1 MIPVFP
7 LVPNGKVPAI
17 QGGHGFKDASDDP
30 KVLAAWREQ
39 YPDANWGM
47 PTGAVSGYDVFDI
60 DVPKPEEG
68 KTDDG
73 RKAFMELERIHGEV
87 NTRVVMTPSGGMHLY
102 FLARPDVEKAAKPLP
117 GVDVKSDGGY
127 VVIPPS
133 SIDGESY
140 RWLDGYDLSR
150 GHVAPWPEWL
160 LEIVRKKERAPT
172 IPAPQP
178 AAFDGG
184 TAWGDKSIHL
194 IAEELASV
202 PAGGRDVKRNAI
214 CFRVGRFVAAGH
226 VSYDD
231 ALSAMLMACE
241 RNGLL
246 DDLGER
252 ELRKRCES
260 GIADGMAAGPVGP
273 APKPKRRPQA
283 VAMQEGEHHEQNGVY
298 EPAVASEPPERELRT
313 ELGNARRIVR
323 LHGADMRYSA
333 SRGWVIWD
341 GKRWKPDDTGEADRR
356 AQAAIVSMLDEAK
369 TMGAS
374 EDAESLVKWAIKSQK
389 AGVIEASLR
398 LARTQTAVSV
408 TPAAFDKEPYLLN
421 VDNGTL
427 DLRTGQLR
435 PHRRE
440 DLITK
445 VCPVKYEPSA
455 FSPLWQETVE
465 KFLPDPEIRSFVQR
479 YLGSCLTGDPSDQA
493 FAVFCGGG
501 GNGKTTILETA
512 TRILG
517 DYFVGTPFSTLT
529 AKRDQSGSTA
539 DLASLAGARFVLAAE
554 PPERIT
560 LNASTVKYL
569 TGGDT
574 ITARLLYRDFF
585 SFVPQFKLALM
596 TNFRPNIEENSH
608 AIWRRVHLVPFNVR
622 IQDSERIEGFKER
635 IWEEG
640 REGAFRWLVEGCM
653 EWQTERLSP
662 PDAIR
667 AANAEYRSEEDE
679 FGSFLEE
686 KTADI
691 STAVTRA
698 SALVSAYNKWAKE
711 NGADGMSAKALAGKL
726 RQRGLRNRKSEGVMV
741 WVGIAL
747 RPDEKD
753 EEGGMYR

>member
-1 MIPVFP
+1 MGERMIPVFP
-7 LVPNGKVPAI
+7 LVPNDKVPVIA
-17 QGGHGFKDASDDP
+17 GGHGYKDATNDP
-30 KVLAAWREQ
+30 KVLAEWRAR

-60 DVPKPEEG
+60 DLPRPEKG
-68 KTDDG
+68 KTADG
-73 RKAFMELERIHGEV
+73 RKTFVELERIHGEV
-87 NTRVVMTPSGGMHLY
+87 NTRVVITPSGGMHLY
-102 FLARPDVEKAAKPLP
+102 FQARPDVEKAADPLP
-117 GVDVKSDGGY
+117 GIDVKSDGGY

-133 SIDGESY
+133 EIDGEPY
-140 RWLDGYDLSR
+140 RWLDGLDLTR
-150 GHVAPWPEWL
+150 APAAPWPEWL
-160 LEIVRKKERAPT
+160 LEIVRKKDRAPAA
-172 IPAPQP
+172 PAPQP
-178 AAFDGG
+178 ATFDGG
-184 TAWGDKSIHL
+184 TAWGDKSILL

-202 PAGGRDVKRNAI
+202 PAGGRDNKRNAI
-214 CFRVGRFVAAGH
+214 CFRVGRMVAAGH

-241 RNGLL
+241 RNGLH
-246 DDLGER
+246 DDLGDR

-260 GIADGMAAGPVGP
+260 GLSDGMAAGPTGP
-273 APKPKRRPQA
+273 SPKPRRKKAA
-283 VAMQEGEHHEQNGVY
+283 VAVAESPVNQTTPDVV
-298 EPAVASEPPERELRT
+298 PAAPERELRT

-323 LHGADMRYSA
+323 LHGKDMRYSA
-333 SRGWVIWD
+333 ARGWVIWD

-356 AQAAIVSMLDEAK
+356 SQAAIVSMLDDAK

-398 LARTQTAVSV
+398 LARTQAAVAL
-408 TPAAFDKEPYLLN
+408 TPAAFDRHPYLLN
-421 VDNGTL
+421 VENGTL
-427 DLRTGQLR
+427 DLRTGEIR
-435 PHRRE
+435 AHRQE

-445 VCPVKYEPSA
+445 LCPVKYDPAA
-455 FSPLWQETVE
+455 FSPLWQQTVE

-585 SFVPQFKLALM
+585 SFVPEFKLALM
-596 TNFRPNIEENSH
+596 TNYRPNIEENSH
-608 AIWRRVHLVPFNVR
+608 AIWRRVHLVPFGVR
-622 IQDSERIEGFKER
+622 IPDSDRIEGFKER

-653 EWQTERLSP
+653 EWQTERLNP

-679 FGSFLEE
+679 FGSFIEE
-686 KTADI
+686 KTAEI
-691 STAVTRA
+691 AGSVTRA

-726 RQRGLRNRKSEGVMV
+726 RQRGLRNRKSDGVMV

-747 RPDEKD
+747 RPDEKED
-753 EEGGMYR
+753 DRGLYQ

>member
-7 LVPNGKVPAI
+7 LQPNGKRPLTA
-17 QGGHGFKDASDDP
+17 HGFKDASTDHE
-30 KVLAAWREQ
+30 VVSRWRDE

-47 PTGAVSGYDVFDI
+47 PTGAASGYDVFDL

-68 KTDDG
+68 KHDDG
-73 RKAFMELERIHGEV
+73 RVTFRELEAIHGEV
-87 NTRVVMTPSGGMHLY
+87 KTYVVATPSDGIHLY
-102 FLARPDVEKAAKPLP
+102 FLARPDVEKVAKPFP
-117 GVDVKSDGGY
+117 GSDVKSDGGY
-127 VVIPPS
+127 VVVHPSEINGKPYYRLAGEPPTPQN
-133 SIDGESY
+133 
-140 RWLDGYDLSR
+140 
-150 GHVAPWPEWL
+150 VAPWPEWL
-160 LEIVRKKERAPT
+160 LEIVRKKDRAPAA
-172 IPAPQP
+172 PAPQ
-178 AAFDGG
+178 AATFDGG
-184 TAWGDKSIHL
+184 TAWGDKSIAG
-194 IAEELASV
+194 IADELANAT
-202 PAGGRDVKRNAI
+202 PGGRDNKRNAI

-231 ALSAMLMACE
+231 AISAMLMACE
-241 RNGLL
+241 RNGLTE
-246 DDLGER
+246 DLGER
-252 ELRKRCES
+252 ELRKRVEA
-260 GIADGMAAGPVGP
+260 GLADGMAAGPVGP
-273 APKPKRRPQA
+273 TPKPKRRPQA
-283 VAMQEGEHHEQNGVY
+283 VAVQEPDA
-298 EPAVASEPPERELRT
+298 PAEAVSAQAKEPERELRT

-323 LHGADMRYSA
+323 LHGKDMRYSA
-333 SRGWVIWD
+333 ARGWVIWD

-356 AQAAIVSMLDEAK
+356 SQSAIVSMLDEAK

-398 LARTQTAVSV
+398 LARTQAAVAV
-408 TPAAFDKEPYLLN
+408 TPAAFDRHPYLLN
-421 VDNGTL
+421 VENGTL
-427 DLRTGQLR
+427 DLRTGAIR
-435 PHRRE
+435 EHRQE

-445 VCPVKYEPSA
+445 LCPVKYDASA
-455 FSPLWQETVE
+455 FSPLWQQTVE
-465 KFLPDPEIRSFVQR
+465 RFLPDPEIRSFVQR

-512 TRILG
+512 TRLLG
-517 DYFVGTPFSTLT
+517 DYYVGTPFSTLT

-585 SFVPQFKLALM
+585 SFVPEFKLALM
-596 TNFRPNIEENSH
+596 TNYRPNIEENSH
-608 AIWRRVHLVPFNVR
+608 AIWRRVHLVPFDVR
-622 IQDSERIEGFKER
+622 ISDNERVEGFKER

-653 EWQTERLSP
+653 QWQTERLSP

-686 KTADI
+686 KTAEI
-691 STAVTRA
+691 AGSVTRA

-726 RQRGLRNRKSEGVMV
+726 RQRGLRNRKSHGVTV
-741 WVGIAL
+741 WVGIAM
-747 RPDEKD
+747 RPDETEDDRAGK
-753 EEGGMYR
+753 